1 MKILNNYYDK
11 FVELLKKEDKEES
24 FKFAM
29 GLLKEISVIELYENI
44 LAPSLNS
51 VIDEFGNDSKELIWR
66 EHVRSGIIKTIVE
79 NSYSFVLKERE
90 NFGIKHEE
98 NIIVLC
104 PKFEEHEIG
113 ARMAADFFTIAG
125 FNTTHIGANT
135 PEDTLSLAVEH
146 LKPKYISISVA
157 NYYNLIEAKRAID
170 KLREDE
176 NFTGEIILGGHAF
189 IADPAVYKRIGGDHL
204 LFSFNEILKF
214 SMEGSI

>member
-113 ARMAADFFTIAG
+113 ARMVADFFTIVG
-125 FNTTHIGANT
+125 YNTTYIGANT
-135 PEDTLSLAVEH
+135 PEITLSLAVEH
-146 LKPKYISISVA
+146 LTPKYISISVT
-157 NYYNLIEAKRAID
+157 NYYNLIGAKRAID
-170 KLREDE
+170 KLREND
-176 NFTGEIILGGHAF
+176 NFKGKIILGGNAF
-189 IADPAVYKRIGGDHL
+189 SSDPEVYKRIGGDYL
-204 LFSFNEILKF
+204 LYNFNEILQLSKEE
-214 SMEGSI
+214 SL